1 MFIPTTAITHTHT
14 LKIIFR
20 ERETVSSLP
29 VVPETGNGGACLR
42 TLASGDRDGG
52 QAWVMRMSLLS
63 RQCRL
68 CPKLALHMCVFV
80 FIPSIYRSAL
90 SLRVTV
96 LVVSE
101 GSSFILIV
109 TLSTGRRQ
117 LAFCHGSVLISVL
130 RLYNDTLDSPTC
142 AFGNACTRV
151 LLGVCLGIDCDCL
164 GPRAQARPA

>member
-1 MFIPTTAITHTHT
+1 MHASDPGLWRWRTSLGHENVSSF
-14 LKIIFR
+14 
-20 ERETVSSLP
+20 ETVSP
-29 VVPETGNGGACLR
+29 VSQAG
-42 TLASGDRDGG
+42 LAHVCVCFHS
-52 QAWVMRMSLLS
+52 QHLLLS
-63 RQCRL
+63 
-68 CPKLALHMCVFV
+68 F
-80 FIPSIYRSAL
+80 L

-151 LLGVCLGIDCDCL
+151 LLGVCLGIDCDRL